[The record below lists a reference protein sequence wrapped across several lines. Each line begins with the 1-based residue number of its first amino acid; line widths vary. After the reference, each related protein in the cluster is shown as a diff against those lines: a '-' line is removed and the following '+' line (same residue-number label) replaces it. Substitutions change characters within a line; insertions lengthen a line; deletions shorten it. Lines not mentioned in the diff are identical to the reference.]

1 MPRRNFLL
9 VLAYDGT
16 DFSGWQRLPGK
27 ARSVQAEVEA
37 ALGRALGLAQ
47 GLPPGRPAAPSAG
60 PGSATGAGIAAAS
73 AAPSAAPSAPGSTSA
88 SPASASPASA
98 SRGFPPIE
106 VVGAGRTDAGVHAE
120 GQAASFHAH
129 TSLSPEELAAAL
141 RRELPGDIACL
152 SCREVDPRFHARY
165 RAKTKVYRYRLHAA
179 AKPDPEARRRSLH
192 VGEPLDLAAM
202 AEAARLLVGE
212 RDFRAFTNAKGKV
225 DSKRRLLRTEVLR
238 SGDFVDLVFE
248 GDGFLYNQVRLMSAA
263 LLEVGLRRMTLGRF
277 AAILAGGDR
286 SPAPGALG
294 AFGLTLVEVLY

>member
-27 ARSVQAEVEA
+27 ARSVQAEVES
-37 ALGRALGLAQ
+37 ALGRALGRAQGLPQ
-47 GLPPGRPAAPSAG
+47 GLPPGRPADT
-60 PGSATGAGIAAAS
+60 GSATGAGGAAAS
-73 AAPSAAPSAPGSTSA
+73 AAAPSAPGLAPAFAT
-88 SPASASPASA
+88 PASAA
-98 SRGFPPIE
+98 FPPIE

-129 TSLSPEELAAAL
+129 TALSPEELAEAL

-165 RAKTKVYRYRLHAA
+165 RAKTKVYRYRLHVA

-212 RDFRAFTNAKGKV
+212 RDFRAFTNAKGTA
-225 DSKRRLLRTEVLR
+225 DSKRRLLRAEVLR
-238 SGDFVDLVFE
+238 NGDFVDLVFE

-263 LLEVGLRRMTLGRF
+263 LLEVGLRRMTPARL
-277 AAILAGGDR
+277 AAVLSGGDR
-286 SPAPGALG
+286 ASAPGALG
-294 AFGLTLVEVLY
+294 AFGLSLVEVRY

>member
-37 ALGRALGLAQ
+37 ALGRALGRAQ
-47 GLPPGRPAAPSAG
+47 GRLPGRPDG
-60 PGSATGAGIAAAS
+60 PGSATGAGGA
-73 AAPSAAPSAPGSTSA
+73 AAPSAAPPASPSAAPPAPGSAPAFAT
-88 SPASASPASA
+88 PASAA
-98 SRGFPPIE
+98 FPPIE

-129 TSLSPEELAAAL
+129 TALSPEELAAAL

-165 RAKTKVYRYRLHAA
+165 RAKTKVYRYRLHVA
-179 AKPDPEARRRSLH
+179 AKADPEARRRSLH

-212 RDFRAFTNAKGKV
+212 RDFRAFTNAKGKI
-225 DSKRRLLRTEVLR
+225 DSKRRLLRAEVLR
-238 SGDFVDLVFE
+238 NGDFVDLVFE

-263 LLEVGLRRMTLGRF
+263 LLEVGLRRMTPARF
-277 AAILAGGDR
+277 AAVLSGGDR
-286 SPAPGALG
+286 ASAPGALG
-294 AFGLTLVEVLY
+294 AFGLSLVEVRY